1 MEDLAVVFCGINPGL
16 KAAATGHHFQGNNNR
31 FWKTLHL
38 AGFTSELLRPEH
50 GRELLT
56 HRCGLTTAVSRV
68 TIRTKTDTHSH
79 QVTCSSRIQNRQSF
93 ASPPPRRDLLS
104 LGRRQSEY
112 PSGPLLPLSIQY
124 LQLIEAL

>member
-1 MEDLAVVFCGINPGL
+1 MSLPKTTKGSKLLARKRKLQREFLQQAKAEGL
-16 KAAATGHHFQGNNNR
+16 ST
-31 FWKTLHL
+31 
-38 AGFTSELLRPEH
+38 
-50 GRELLT
+50 
-56 HRCGLTTAVSRV
+56 V

>member
-1 MEDLAVVFCGINPGL
+1 MTDIEQIQKMAQHMAASILMRQIGTKEGAERLYKELTELPDDAIDNMSRLSGI
-16 KAAATGHHFQGNNNR
+16 
-31 FWKTLHL
+31 
-38 AGFTSELLRPEH
+38 PEH
-50 GRELLT
+50 QIAL
-56 HRCGLTTAVSRV
+56 SRAHL

>member
-1 MEDLAVVFCGINPGL
+1 MTYNYSLRQSMLQP
-16 KAAATGHHFQGNNNR
+16 
-31 FWKTLHL
+31 
-38 AGFTSELLRPEH
+38 ELILR
-50 GRELLT
+50 RSQDSCLL
-56 HRCGLTTAVSRV
+56 